1 MAFDPERFLARYADA
16 FNARDPDA
24 LRSSFA
30 LEDPR
35 FSVFEDFSDKLFDGQ
50 AYGVVLEGAFDAT
63 GEMSF
68 ELLRCDTFG
77 ELATVHAIQKL
88 VDRDEGGNA
97 CEACIRATLL
107 VSLGGGSP
115 RVVSAHFSALP
126 AADESFCCPG
136 GCGI

>member
-1 MAFDPERFLARYADA
+1 MTFDPETFLARYADA

-35 FSVFEDFSDKLFDGQ
+35 FSVFEDFSDRLFDGE
-50 AYGVVLEGAFDAT
+50 AYRAILEGVFDAT

-77 ELATVHAIQKL
+77 DLATVHAIQKL
-88 VDRDEGGNA
+88 VDGDEAGRVG
-97 CEACIRATLL
+97 EAFIRATLL
-107 VSLGGGSP
+107 VSLAGGSP
-115 RVVSAHFSALP
+115 KVVSAHFSALP
-126 AADESFCCPG
+126 ASDGSFCRPG
-136 GCGI
+136 ECGI